1 MYGAVYV
8 KSAAKLVSLL
18 IFVGW
23 FIVRTF
29 DVYFVLLY
37 LDVPTVVLLFEVYK
51 AYYFYKSSVKRSRR
65 GRDHLVVGFKSY
77 LCNQC
82 LSPLML

>member
-29 DVYFVLLY
+29 DVYCC
-37 LDVPTVVLLFEVYK
+37 PPGSAHE
-51 AYYFYKSSVKRSRR
+51 R
-65 GRDHLVVGFKSY
+65 
-77 LCNQC
+77 
-82 LSPLML
+82 